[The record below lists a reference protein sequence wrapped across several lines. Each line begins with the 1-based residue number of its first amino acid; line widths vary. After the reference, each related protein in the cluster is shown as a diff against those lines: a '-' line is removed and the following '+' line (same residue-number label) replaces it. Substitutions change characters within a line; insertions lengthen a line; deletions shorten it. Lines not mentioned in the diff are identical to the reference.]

1 MGRWVINVDC
11 VFAAALST
19 PLQIIL
25 TALTVFP
32 SSTLCFYYDDM
43 IVTNIFL
50 YLQIRSSELQS
61 SKKIKF
67 KRNSTDLCASPGVIF
82 N

>member
-43 IVTNIFL
+43 IVTNIFCIYRSDHQSFNQVRRL
-50 YLQIRSSELQS
+50 NLRETALICVPLQ
-61 SKKIKF
+61 
-67 KRNSTDLCASPGVIF
+67 V
-82 N
+82 